1 MSIYDGS
8 VLDTADELIVDFV
21 ADASAVQT
29 VPRSMHL
36 RRSLTVGQEVQ
47 YLHYIHYP
55 PSNQKKLARRSEG
68 RGEEVWLWTNI

>member
-36 RRSLTVGQEVQ
+36 RRSLTVGQEGSTVLT
-47 YLHYIHYP
+47 LHP
-55 PSNQKKLARRSEG
+55 LSA
-68 RGEEVWLWTNI
+68 